1 MQTQTQP
8 SNNKPPINSPH
19 HTVKPVIE
27 AFLGVALLVTDAVLE
42 QLPAVFAVDGLR
54 AVLPRPHP
62 ERTLQPI
69 KMTTLGVA
77 FLLKTKQIFFMKI

>member
-1 MQTQTQP
+1 MQTQMQP
-8 SNNKPPINSPH
+8 SNNKQPINSPH
-19 HTVKPVIE
+19 HAVKPVIE
-27 AFLGVALLVTDAVLE
+27 ASLGVALLVTDAVLE
-42 QLPAVFAVDGLR
+42 QLPAVFAVDGLS

-77 FLLKTKQIFFMKI
+77 FLLKTKQFFLI

>member
-1 MQTQTQP
+1 MQTQMQP
-8 SNNKPPINSPH
+8 SNNKQPINSPH
-19 HTVKPVIE
+19 HAVKPIIE
-27 AFLGVALLVTDAVLE
+27 ASLGVALLVTDAVLE
-42 QLPAVFAVDGLR
+42 QLPAVFAVDGLS

-77 FLLKTKQIFFMKI
+77 FLLKTEQIIYFL

>member
-1 MQTQTQP
+1 MQTQMQP
-8 SNNKPPINSPH
+8 SNNKQPINSH

-27 AFLGVALLVTDAVLE
+27 AFLGVALLVTDAVFE
-42 QLPAVFAVDGLR
+42 QLPTVFAVDGLR

-69 KMTTLGVA
+69 KMATLGVA
-77 FLLKTKQIFFMKI
+77 FLLKTKQFLIFL